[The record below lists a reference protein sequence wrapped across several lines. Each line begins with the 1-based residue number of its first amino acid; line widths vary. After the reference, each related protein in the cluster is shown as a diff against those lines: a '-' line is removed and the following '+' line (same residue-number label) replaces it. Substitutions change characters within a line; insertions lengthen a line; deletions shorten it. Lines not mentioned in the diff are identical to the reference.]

1 MQTIEILKMAWSSV
15 RGNTLRSVLTL
26 LIIAFG
32 IMALVGILTALDS
45 LIFSLNDNFNQLGS
59 NSFTIERKSKDLQ
72 RRGPGPQ
79 PKVGEPID
87 FAQAMDFKERFNFPS
102 KISISLS
109 PTQSATVQHDEKKSN
124 PNVSVL
130 AVNENGVS
138 VKGFEVQYGRSFS
151 DGELQSGANKAIIG
165 TDIVKMLFNN
175 NPESALNG
183 DILLG
188 NVRYRIVGVLKSKG
202 SGGGSQGADRQVMI
216 PLLNA
221 KNVFDTKGQDYGITV
236 GVTSAVEMEQAGDA
250 ASGLF
255 RQIRKLRLGQEDDFE
270 IFKSDSLLKL
280 LKDNT
285 VYIRW
290 AAIVIGLITLLG
302 AAIGLMN
309 IMLVSVT
316 ERTREIGIRKSL
328 GATSRG
334 IMTQFLIEAVVIC
347 QLGGFVG
354 IFLGVLAGLG
364 VAVAAGGHFV
374 MPWAWIIMGVL
385 TCLFVGLFA
394 GLYPAMKAA
403 QLDPIEALRY
413 E

>member
-1 MQTIEILKMAWSSV
+1 MQTIEILKMAWASI
-15 RGNTLRSVLTL
+15 RANTLRSVLTL

-45 LIFSLNDNFNQLGS
+45 LIFSLNDNFNSLGS
-59 NSFTIERKSKDLQ
+59 NSFTIERKFQNLK

-79 PKVGEPID
+79 PKLGEPID
-87 FAQAMDFKERFNFPS
+87 YAQAMSFVERFNFPS
-102 KISISLS
+102 KISLSLT
-109 PTQSATVQHDEKKSN
+109 PTQSATIQHGDKKSN
-124 PNVSVL
+124 PNVSIL
-130 AVNENGVS
+130 AVNENTLT
-138 VKGFEVQYGRSFS
+138 VKGFDIEYGRSFS
-151 DGELQSGANKAIIG
+151 DNELQSGASKVIIG

-175 NPESALNG
+175 KPETAIND
-183 DILLG
+183 DILIG
-188 NVRYRIVGVLKSKG
+188 NVRYRVVGVLKSKG
-202 SGGGSQGADRQVMI
+202 SGGGSQGADRKVVI

-221 KNVFDTKGQDYGITV
+221 KNVFDTKGQDYGITI
-236 GVTSAVEMEQAGDA
+236 GVASAIDMAQASDV

-255 RQIRKLRLGQEDDFE
+255 RQIRKLNLNQEDDFE

-280 LKDNT
+280 LEDNT
-285 VYIRW
+285 VTIRY
-290 AAIVIGLITLLG
+290 AAIIIGLITLLG
-302 AAIGLMN
+302 ASIGLMN

-328 GATSRG
+328 GATSKG
-334 IMTQFLIEAVVIC
+334 IMTQFLIEAIVIC
-347 QLGGFVG
+347 QMGGLVG

-364 VAVAAGGHFV
+364 VAFAAGGHFV
-374 MPWAWIIMGVL
+374 MPWAWITMGVI

>member
-1 MQTIEILKMAWSSV
+1 MQTVEILKMAWASV
-15 RGNTLRSVLTL
+15 RANTLRSVLTL
-26 LIIAFG
+26 LIISFG

-59 NSFTIERKSKDLQ
+59 NSFTIERKFQDLK

-79 PKVGEPID
+79 PKLGEPID
-87 FAQAMDFKERFNFPS
+87 YAQAMSFVERFNYPC
-102 KISISLS
+102 KISLS
-109 PTQSATVQHDEKKSN
+109 LTPTSSATVQHAEKKSN
-124 PNVSVL
+124 PNVSIL
-130 AVNENGVS
+130 AVNENTLS
-138 VKGFEVQYGRSFS
+138 VKGFDIQFGRGFS
-151 DGELQSGANKAIIG
+151 DNELQSGASKAIIG
-165 TDIVKMLFNN
+165 TDIVKMLFSNK
-175 NPESALNG
+175 PETALND
-183 DILLG
+183 DILVG
-188 NVRYRIVGVLKSKG
+188 NVRYRVVGVLKSKG
-202 SGGGSQGADRQVMI
+202 SGGGSQGADRQVII

-221 KNVFDTKGQDYGITV
+221 KNVFDTKGQDYSITV
-236 GVTSAVEMEQAGDA
+236 GVTTATEMAQASDA

-255 RQIRKLRLGQEDDFE
+255 RQIRKLRLDKEDDFE

-280 LKDNT
+280 LQDNT
-285 VYIRW
+285 VTIRW
-290 AAIVIGLITLLG
+290 AAIIIGLITLLG
-302 AAIGLMN
+302 ASIGLMN

-328 GATSRG
+328 GATSKS

-347 QLGGFVG
+347 QLGGLVG
-354 IFLGVLAGLG
+354 IILGVLAGLG
-364 VAVAAGGHFV
+364 VAFAAGGHFV
-374 MPWAWIIMGVL
+374 MPWVWITMGII

>member
-1 MQTIEILKMAWSSV
+1 MQTTEILKMAWASV
-15 RGNTLRSVLTL
+15 RANTMRSVLTL
-26 LIIAFG
+26 MIIAFG

-45 LIFSLNDNFNQLGS
+45 LIFSLNDNFNELGS
-59 NSFTIERKSKDLQ
+59 NSFTIERKFQDLQ
-72 RRGPGPQ
+72 RRGPGKKSKRGQ
-79 PKVGEPID
+79 PID
-87 FAQAMDFKERFNFPS
+87 YVQAMDFKERFNYPC

-130 AVNENGVS
+130 AVNENGLS

-165 TDIVKMLFNN
+165 TDIVKMLFNK
-175 NPESALNG
+175 NPQSALNS
-183 DILLG
+183 DMLLG
-188 NVRYRIVGVLKSKG
+188 NIRYRIVGVLKSKG

-236 GVTSAVEMEQAGDA
+236 GVASAIEMEQAGDV
-250 ASGLF
+250 ASGVF
-255 RQIRKLRLGQEDDFE
+255 RQIRRLRLDQEDDFE

-290 AAIVIGLITLLG
+290 AAIVIGIITLLG

-364 VAVAAGGHFV
+364 VALAAGGHFV

>member
-1 MQTIEILKMAWSSV
+1 MQTTEILKMAWSSV
-15 RGNTLRSVLTL
+15 RANTLRSVLTL
-26 LIIAFG
+26 MIIAFG

-45 LIFSLNDNFNQLGS
+45 LIFSLNDNFNELGS
-59 NSFTIERKSKDLQ
+59 NSFTIERKFQDLK

-87 FAQAMDFKERFNFPS
+87 YAQAMDFKDRFTYPC

-124 PNVSVL
+124 PNVAVL
-130 AVNENGVS
+130 AVNENGLS

-165 TDIVKMLFNN
+165 TDIVKMLFSNN
-175 NPESALNG
+175 AESALNS

-236 GVTSAVEMEQAGDA
+236 GVTSAIEMEQAGDV

-255 RQIRKLRLGQEDDFE
+255 RQIRKLRLDQEDDFE

>member
-1 MQTIEILKMAWSSV
+1 MQTIEILKMAWASV
-15 RGNTLRSVLTL
+15 RANTLRSVLTL

-45 LIFSLNDNFNQLGS
+45 LIFSLNDNFNSLGS
-59 NSFTIERKSKDLQ
+59 NSFTIERKFQDLK

-79 PKVGEPID
+79 PKLGEPID
-87 FAQAMDFKERFNFPS
+87 YAQAMSFVERFNFPS
-102 KISISLS
+102 KISLSLT
-109 PTQSATVQHDEKKSN
+109 PTQSATIQHGDKKSN
-124 PNVSVL
+124 PNVSIL
-130 AVNENGVS
+130 AVNENTLT
-138 VKGFEVQYGRSFS
+138 VKGFDIEYGRSFS
-151 DGELQSGANKAIIG
+151 DNELQSGASKVIIG

-175 NPESALNG
+175 KPETAIND
-183 DILLG
+183 DILIG
-188 NVRYRIVGVLKSKG
+188 NVRYRVVGVLKSKG
-202 SGGGSQGADRQVMI
+202 SGGGSQGADRKVVI

-221 KNVFDTKGQDYGITV
+221 KNVFDTKGQDYGITI
-236 GVTSAVEMEQAGDA
+236 GVASAIDMAQASDV

-255 RQIRKLRLGQEDDFE
+255 RQIRKLNLNQEDDFE

-280 LKDNT
+280 LEDNT
-285 VYIRW
+285 VTIRY
-290 AAIVIGLITLLG
+290 AAIIIGLITLLG
-302 AAIGLMN
+302 ASIGLMN

-328 GATSRG
+328 GATSKG
-334 IMTQFLIEAVVIC
+334 IMTQFLIEAIVIC
-347 QLGGFVG
+347 QMGGLVG

-364 VAVAAGGHFV
+364 VAFAAGGHFV
-374 MPWAWIIMGVL
+374 MPWAWITMGVI

>member
-15 RGNTLRSVLTL
+15 RANTLRSVLTL
-26 LIIAFG
+26 MIIAFG

-45 LIFSLNDNFNQLGS
+45 LIFSLNDNFNELGS
-59 NSFTIERKSKDLQ
+59 NSFTIERKFQDLK
-72 RRGPGPQ
+72 RHGPGPQ

-87 FAQAMDFKERFNFPS
+87 YAQAMDFKDRFNYPC

-124 PNVSVL
+124 PNVAVL
-130 AVNENGVS
+130 AVNENGLS

-175 NPESALNG
+175 NAESALNG

-202 SGGGSQGADRQVMI
+202 SGGGSQGADRQIMI

-236 GVTSAVEMEQAGDA
+236 GVTSAIEMEQAGDV

-255 RQIRKLRLGQEDDFE
+255 RQIRKLRLDQEDDFE

>member
-1 MQTIEILKMAWSSV
+1 MAWSSV
-15 RGNTLRSVLTL
+15 RANTLRSVLTL
-26 LIIAFG
+26 MIIAFG

-45 LIFSLNDNFNQLGS
+45 LIFSLNDNFNELGS
-59 NSFTIERKSKDLQ
+59 NSFTIERKFQDLK

-87 FAQAMDFKERFNFPS
+87 YAQAMDFKDRFTYPC

-124 PNVSVL
+124 PNVAVL
-130 AVNENGVS
+130 AVNENGLS

-165 TDIVKMLFNN
+165 TDIVKMLFSNN
-175 NPESALNG
+175 AESALNS

-236 GVTSAVEMEQAGDA
+236 GVTSAIEMEQAGDV

-255 RQIRKLRLGQEDDFE
+255 RQIRKLRLDQEDDFE

>member
-1 MQTIEILKMAWSSV
+1 MQTIEILKMAWASV
-15 RGNTLRSVLTL
+15 RANTLRSVLTL

-45 LIFSLNDNFNQLGS
+45 LIFSLNDNFNSLGS
-59 NSFTIERKSKDLQ
+59 NSFTIERKFQDLK

-79 PKVGEPID
+79 PKLGEPID
-87 FAQAMDFKERFNFPS
+87 YAQAMSFVERFNFPS
-102 KISISLS
+102 KISLSLT
-109 PTQSATVQHDEKKSN
+109 PTQSATIQHGDKKSN
-124 PNVSVL
+124 PNVSIL
-130 AVNENGVS
+130 AVNENTLT
-138 VKGFEVQYGRSFS
+138 VKGFDIEYGRSFS
-151 DGELQSGANKAIIG
+151 DNELQSGASKVIIG

-175 NPESALNG
+175 KPETAIND
-183 DILLG
+183 DILIG
-188 NVRYRIVGVLKSKG
+188 NVRYRVVGVLKSKG
-202 SGGGSQGADRQVMI
+202 SGGGSQGADRQVVI

-221 KNVFDTKGQDYGITV
+221 KNVFDTKGQDYGITI
-236 GVTSAVEMEQAGDA
+236 GVASAIDMAQASDV

-255 RQIRKLRLGQEDDFE
+255 RQIRKLNLNQEDDFE

-280 LKDNT
+280 LEDNT
-285 VYIRW
+285 VTIRY
-290 AAIVIGLITLLG
+290 AAIIIGLITLLG
-302 AAIGLMN
+302 ASIGLMN

-328 GATSRG
+328 GATSKG
-334 IMTQFLIEAVVIC
+334 IMTQFLIEAIVIC
-347 QLGGFVG
+347 QMGGLVG

-364 VAVAAGGHFV
+364 VAFAAGGHFV
-374 MPWAWIIMGVL
+374 MPWAWITMGVI